1 MNRGSFWDQIK
12 TEPLDYGEGDDGLI
26 EVSTLA
32 HLNAVCWDVLW
43 WAELTQIEESICSVV
58 FWHTRL

>member
-1 MNRGSFWDQIK
+1 MNRGPFWNQSK

-32 HLNAVCWDVLW
+32 QLNAVRWDALG
-43 WAELTQIEESICSVV
+43 WA
-58 FWHTRL
+58 